1 MKSKGAHCCLKECNF
16 SKLTTLNVGCKGM
29 LLINELK
36 RCKPVNRSIGIVKEI
51 MFEHRDGPRHILYE
65 PPACVI
71 VDFKESTF
79 AEGSKSQTDL
89 DPKKHSN

>member
-1 MKSKGAHCCLKECNF
+1 MKSKGAHCCLNECNF
-16 SKLTTLNVGCKGM
+16 PKLTTLNVGCKGM

-36 RCKPVNRSIGIVKEI
+36 RCKPINGSIRIVKEI
-51 MFEHRDGPRHILYE
+51 MFEHRDGPRHIPYE

-79 AEGSKSQTDL
+79 AEGTKSQTDL
-89 DPKKHSN
+89 DPKTHSN